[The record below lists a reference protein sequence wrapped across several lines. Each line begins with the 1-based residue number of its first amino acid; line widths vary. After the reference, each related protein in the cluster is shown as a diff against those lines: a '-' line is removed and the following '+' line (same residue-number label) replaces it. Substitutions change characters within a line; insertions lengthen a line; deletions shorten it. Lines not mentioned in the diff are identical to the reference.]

1 VANVSGSFCHLMR
14 VGDPLFYEQQ
24 MCPVSDRFKRSA
36 TFHLRDAKAQGTWI
50 NALKVRMDLGWG
62 KWWIFR

>member
-1 VANVSGSFCHLMR
+1 MR